1 MGRER
6 EIASRV
12 HALEGV
18 EREVLCPS
26 AVSEVV
32 LEESGLEPRGAEL
45 WRAGRVKRIERL
57 VNLIRHGYIHS
68 DLYGFEKLNA

>member
-18 EREVLCPS
+18 EREVQCPS

-45 WRAGRVKRIERL
+45 WRAGRVIRIERL
-57 VNLIRHGYIHS
+57 
-68 DLYGFEKLNA
+68 